1 MKWSILVSAFLLTLV
16 SASSAAP
23 GGYGND
29 EKPNYGNA
37 GEAGIIFLR
46 DIPAIRDVSYM
57 IVDTRLGH
65 QGAQLWRPPGFH
77 PPVWHSLQ

>member
-1 MKWSILVSAFLLTLV
+1 MKWSVQVSALILTLV

-46 DIPAIRDVSYM
+46 DIPASYV
-57 IVDTRLGH
+57 I
-65 QGAQLWRPPGFH
+65 
-77 PPVWHSLQ
+77 

>member
-37 GEAGIIFLR
+37 GEAGIILLR
-46 DIPAIRDVSYM
+46 DIPAITSAM
-57 IVDTRLGH
+57 ICH
-65 QGAQLWRPPGFH
+65 QGAQTGETKK
-77 PPVWHSLQ
+77 